1 MNGVFLGGKLQ
12 EISSVDTNFIKQEV
26 NSLTS
31 QETEIQ
37 NRIERTYWGVLG
49 CIRRKYMGVSSV
61 AIKGAKTVG
70 KYSLKGFEKVEN
82 L

>member
-31 QETEIQ
+31 QHWTFKEVKEFCDNYKAKYPEITL
-37 NRIERTYWGVLG
+37 TYSPIIII
-49 CIRRKYMGVSSV
+49 CRK
-61 AIKGAKTVG
+61 I
-70 KYSLKGFEKVEN
+70 
-82 L
+82 